1 MTDAGGDV
9 KETELPS
16 WAASLFESYGSPS
29 LDELGDVFHGPLM
42 DRKYG
47 LRKDDLVEM
56 LLDRR
61 MLPEDRDPVV
71 RGMMVGGRS
80 SSIDILDENG
90 DFRSI
95 SRDAIV
101 EVRLVAHLRKTYIED
116 EDLLKFEKDDMKRR
130 SEVHEMA
137 EETSE
142 GHGNNL
148 SWG

>member
-1 MTDAGGDV
+1 M
-9 KETELPS
+9 
-16 WAASLFESYGSPS
+16 
-29 LDELGDVFHGPLM
+29 
-42 DRKYG
+42 
-47 LRKDDLVEM
+47 RKDDLVEM

-61 MLPEDRDPVV
+61 MLPDDRDPWV

-80 SSIDILDENG
+80 SSIDVLDENG
-90 DFRSI
+90 EFRSI

-101 EVRLVAHLRKTYIED
+101 EVRLVTHLRKTYIED
-116 EDLLKFEKDDMKRR
+116 EELLKFEKDDMKRR

-137 EETSE
+137 EKTSE

>member
-1 MTDAGGDV
+1 MPDADRGV
-9 KETELPS
+9 KESELPP
-16 WAASLFESYGSPS
+16 WAASFVENYGSPS
-29 LDELGDVFHGPLM
+29 LDEVDDVFHGPII
-42 DRKYG
+42 DRKHG

-61 MLPEDRDPVV
+61 MLPDDRDPVV

-101 EVRLVAHLRKTYIED
+101 EVRLVTHLRKTYIED
-116 EDLLKFEKDDMKRR
+116 EELLKFEKDDMKRR

-137 EETSE
+137 EKTSE

>member
-1 MTDAGGDV
+1 MSGTENGGGIND
-9 KETELPS
+9 LPPWVTS
-16 WAASLFESYGSPS
+16 FFEEYGSPR
-29 LDELGDVFHGPLM
+29 LDELRDVFHGPLL

-61 MLPEDRDPVV
+61 MLPEGRDPWV

-95 SRDAIV
+95 SREAIV
-101 EVRLVAHLRKTYIED
+101 EVRLVTHLRKAYIED
-116 EDLLKFEKDDMKRR
+116 KELLKFEKEDLKRR

-137 EETSE
+137 EKNSE